1 MVQQVTPETTI
12 EVIYPESD
20 GQPMADNTEQFA
32 WIVKI
37 KENLEILF
45 ASPADVF
52 IAGDLFWYP
61 VEGNPNIKQAP
72 DTMVVFGRPKGKRSS
87 YLQWNEDNI
96 PPQVVFEIL
105 SPGNTLKEMA
115 KKLQF
120 YQRYGVEE
128 YYIYDPDKNDL
139 NGLLSSGDSF
149 EVIEEMNGW
158 VSPRLGIRFTL
169 TPDTLEIVSPT
180 GQKFL
185 SPGEIDQLREQERQ
199 RAEQE
204 RQRAE
209 QERQAKEAALEELEA
224 ASQQKE
230 AALQELEKERDRY
243 QELLAKLQQKGID
256 TDNL

>member
-45 ASPADVF
+45 PSPADVF

-61 VEGNPNIKQAP
+61 LQGNPNIKQAP
-72 DTMVVFGRPKGKRSS
+72 DTMVVFGRPKGKRGS
-87 YLQWNEDNI
+87 YLQWNEENI

-105 SPGNTLKEMA
+105 SPGNTLKEMT
-115 KKLQF
+115 KKLHF

-139 NGLLSSGDSF
+139 NGLLRSEDSF

-169 TPDTLEIVSPT
+169 TPDTLEIVSST

-185 SPGEIDQLREQERQ
+185 STGEIDQLREQERQ
-199 RAEQE
+199 RAE
-204 RQRAE
+204 R
-209 QERQAKEAALEELEA
+209 ERQAKEAALQELEA
-224 ASQQKE
+224 ASQEKE

-243 QELLAKLQQKGID
+243 QELLAKLQEKGID